1 MLKNKKKL
9 AVFLAIL
16 IVVFCF
22 ERENKMNFFEKSH
35 PKRYKN
41 FGDFKLKTNI
51 KHSLKIGLYINII
64 YQIIIIFYIL
74 QICGDIEKNP
84 GPELKKVIYFEEMDL
99 EKNRNEVKFLYMNCR
114 SINNKHDEMSDFLQK
129 LDSLTFLVVTE
140 TWIKEDT
147 EIPTNFLTNTH
158 DFLHQPRSKMT
169 QLNRGGGVGI
179 WIPKQFAY
187 KIRKDISTINR
198 NFFESLWIEIDKPF
212 REKLFVNVA
221 YCSNRQL
228 GDFFL
233 DELTSEISASY
244 QFTDNV
250 IIFGDYNINFNDRK
264 DEDMLQ
270 DFAAN
275 NALNLVNTCH
285 PTWTNGSKTTL
296 IDHCLTSKNQI
307 YNTIPV
313 EPLFKSDHFTLIYF
327 SSIEIEDE
335 MQNENIE
342 YRDTRSFSRSNFNR
356 DLALLDWSPIYR
368 QNNAEKMFDKFCLLF
383 EEVLNKNC
391 PIKTKIL
398 KPRKREEKKWLTK
411 ELKNM
416 INEKHQTFN
425 RWKESQS
432 IECYNN
438 YKKVRN
444 KVNRELKSAAD
455 SYAQSMFEDLPDSKQ
470 NGNL

>member
-1 MLKNKKKL
+1 
-9 AVFLAIL
+9 
-16 IVVFCF
+16 
-22 ERENKMNFFEKSH
+22 
-35 PKRYKN
+35 
-41 FGDFKLKTNI
+41 
-51 KHSLKIGLYINII
+51 
-64 YQIIIIFYIL
+64 
-74 QICGDIEKNP
+74 
-84 GPELKKVIYFEEMDL
+84 
-99 EKNRNEVKFLYMNCR
+99 MNCR

-212 REKLFVNVA
+212 REKLFVNAA

-327 SSIEIEDE
+327 SSIEIDDE

-342 YRDTRSFSRSNFNR
+342 YRDTRSFSIEIWLCWIGLLYIDKIMQRKCLTNFVCY
-356 DLALLDWSPIYR
+356 S
-368 QNNAEKMFDKFCLLF
+368 KKF
-383 EEVLNKNC
+383 
-391 PIKTKIL
+391 
-398 KPRKREEKKWLTK
+398 
-411 ELKNM
+411 
-416 INEKHQTFN
+416 
-425 RWKESQS
+425 
-432 IECYNN
+432 
-438 YKKVRN
+438 
-444 KVNRELKSAAD
+444 
-455 SYAQSMFEDLPDSKQ
+455 
-470 NGNL
+470 